1 MSINLHR
8 IRQKSNEFESFTSF
22 MSVCQMEH
30 MFRKTFEA
38 LRTWFNRKYLSVTK
52 SKGHW
57 MKWWTITET
66 EHTLFGTQ
74 ELLAGSPLIPIP
86 RRNVH
91 HQSGVSTYGTDRK
104 LNTYL
109 HRLHVLSIWKVN
121 AFSIDKPGSCQ
132 GNLHKYHAMRKR
144 MTRKRKA
151 ISLN

>member
-52 SKGHW
+52 TKGHW
-57 MKWWTITET
+57 MNNYRT

-91 HQSGVSTYGTDRK
+91 HQSGVSTYGTDEEKKK
-104 LNTYL
+104 LIHTCTGCMFWASEKSMPSLLINLDHVKVIFINIMPWEREWQGKEKLYL
-109 HRLHVLSIWKVN
+109 
-121 AFSIDKPGSCQ
+121 
-132 GNLHKYHAMRKR
+132 
-144 MTRKRKA
+144 
-151 ISLN
+151 